1 MARLDT
7 RLVHTGAGPDPRTGA
22 VNPPLYLSSTFEQ
35 SAPNVNKGYV
45 YSRTA
50 NPTRTAL
57 ETALA
62 DLEGGARGLAFASG
76 LGALATL
83 LEDLPSGQRI
93 VAANDLYGGTW
104 RQFDHHQRHFGLSVT
119 YVDPTSVEAF
129 RTALASGP
137 AAVVYLETPT
147 NPLMKLTDIAA
158 VSELAHAHG
167 ARVVVDN
174 TFASPVFQR
183 PLELG
188 ADLVLHS
195 TTKYLGGHSDLIG
208 GALVARDPA
217 WGERLAWLQN
227 AVGAVP
233 GPVDCFLVLRGIRT
247 LGVRM
252 RAHDRNGRAVAA
264 RLEGSP
270 KALAVH
276 YPGLASH
283 PQSELAR
290 RQMSGSGGMVS
301 VELKGGAPAALR
313 FLKALKIFTLAES
326 LGGVES
332 LAEHPASMTHASVPP
347 AERAARGVGDGL
359 VRLSCGIEDG
369 RDLVA
374 DVTRGL
380 RAV

>member
-1 MARLDT
+1 MRFDT
-7 RLVHTGAGPDPRTGA
+7 RLVHTGGGPDPQTGA
-22 VNPPLYLSSTFEQ
+22 VNPALYLSSTFEQ
-35 SAPNVNKGYV
+35 TAPNVNKGYV

-57 ETALA
+57 ESALA
-62 DLEGGARGLAFASG
+62 DLETGKRGLAFSSG

-83 LEDLPSGQRI
+83 LEDVPSGHRI
-93 VAANDLYGGTW
+93 VAGDDLYGGTW
-104 RQFDHHQRHFGLSVT
+104 RLFEHHRRQFGLSIS
-119 YVDPTSVEAF
+119 YVDPTSVDAF
-129 RTALASGP
+129 ATALEVGATEI
-137 AAVVYLETPT
+137 VYLETPT

-158 VSELAHAHG
+158 VTALARRHG

-174 TFASPVFQR
+174 TFATPVFQR
-183 PLELG
+183 PLEIG

-208 GALVARDPA
+208 GALVSADA
-217 WGERLAWLQN
+217 TWGERLAWLQN

-233 GPVDCFLVLRGIRT
+233 SPVDSFLVLRGIRT

-252 RAHDRNGRAVAA
+252 RAHDRNGRAVAQL
-264 RLEGSP
+264 LEGSA
-270 KALAVH
+270 KVEAVY

-283 PQSELAR
+283 PQAELTR
-290 RQMSGSGGMVS
+290 RQMSGGGGMVS
-301 VELKGGAPAALR
+301 LELKGGERAARR
-313 FLKALKIFTLAES
+313 FLRALQIFTLAES

-332 LAEHPASMTHASVPP
+332 LAEHPATMTHASVPA
-347 AERAARGVGDGL
+347 AERAARGIRDGL
-359 VRLSCGIEDG
+359 VRLSCGIEDS

>member
-1 MARLDT
+1 VRFDT
-7 RLVHTGAGPDPRTGA
+7 KLVHTGGAPDPETGA
-22 VNPPLYLSSTFEQ
+22 VNTPIYLSSTFEQ
-35 SAPNVNKGYV
+35 KAPNVNKGYV
-45 YSRTA
+45 YSRTS

-62 DLEGGARGLAFASG
+62 DIESGKRGLAFSSG

-83 LEDLPSGQRI
+83 LEDLPSGHRI
-93 VAANDLYGGTW
+93 VAGDDLYGGTW
-104 RQFDHHQRHFGLSVT
+104 RLFEHHRRQFGLSIT
-119 YVDPTSVEAF
+119 YVDPTSVDAFAAAIEAGA
-129 RTALASGP
+129 TE
-137 AAVVYLETPT
+137 VVYLETPT

-158 VSELAHAHG
+158 VSALARRHG

-183 PLELG
+183 PIELG

-208 GALVARDPA
+208 GALVTSDPT

-233 GPVDCFLVLRGIRT
+233 SPVDCFLVLRGIRT

-252 RAHDRNGRAVAA
+252 RAHDRNGQAVAQL
-264 RLEGSP
+264 LEKSP
-270 KALAVH
+270 KVEAVH

-283 PQSELAR
+283 PQRDLAS

-301 VELKGGAPAALR
+301 LELKGGRPAAR
-313 FLKALKIFTLAES
+313 KFLKALQIFTLAES

-332 LAEHPASMTHASVPP
+332 LAEHPASMTHASVPA
-347 AERAARGVGDGL
+347 AERAARGVRDGL
-359 VRLSCGIEDG
+359 VRLSCGIEDSQ
-369 RDLVA
+369 DLIA

-380 RAV
+380 KAV

>member
-1 MARLDT
+1 MRLDT
-7 RLVHTGAGPDPRTGA
+7 RLVHSGSGPDPLTGA
-22 VNPPLYLSSTFEQ
+22 VNTPLYLSSTFEQ
-35 SAPNVNKGYV
+35 SAPNENKGYV
-45 YSRTA
+45 YSRTS
-50 NPTRTAL
+50 NPTRTSL

-62 DLEGGARGLAFASG
+62 DLETGRRGLAYSSG

-83 LEDLPSGQRI
+83 LEDIPSNRRI
-93 VAANDLYGGTW
+93 VAGDDLYGGTW
-104 RQFDHHQRHFGLSVT
+104 RLFEHHRRQFGLSIT
-119 YVDPTSVEAF
+119 YVDPTSVDAF
-129 RTALASGP
+129 AAALEEGP
-137 AAVVYLETPT
+137 TAVVYLETPT
-147 NPLMKLTDIAA
+147 NPLMKLTDLPA
-158 VSELAHAHG
+158 VTALAHRHG

-174 TFASPVFQR
+174 TFATPVFQR

-208 GALVARDPA
+208 GALVTSDPE

-233 GPVDCFLVLRGIRT
+233 SPVDCFLVLRGIRT

-252 RAHDRNGRAVAA
+252 RAHDRNGHAVAA
-264 RLEGSP
+264 LLEKDRRVAS
-270 KALAVH
+270 VH

-283 PQSELAR
+283 PQAELAR

-301 VELKGGAPAALR
+301 FELKGGEPAARR

-332 LAEHPASMTHASVPP
+332 LAEHPATMTHASVPA
-347 AERAARGVGDGL
+347 AERAARGVRDGL
-359 VRLSCGIEDG
+359 VRLSCGIEDS
-369 RDLVA
+369 RDLVS